1 MSRRMQ
7 TQLKASFEIPAQKQ
21 ETEAVN
27 SNDPC
32 APKPVIYKMAQEYK
46 TAQEQFAIQSA
57 MLAKMDMPAATAP
70 VVQESAEEVETATA
84 DTRLS
89 IQIGHITMT
98 HMGQQKQAG
107 GLLFTGPSQK

>member
-27 SNDPC
+27 GNDPR
-32 APKPVIYKMAQEYK
+32 APKPVIYKVTQKYK
-46 TAQEQFAIQSA
+46 TAQEQFAIQSS
-57 MLAKMDMPAATAP
+57 MLAKMDMPAAPAP
-70 VVQESAEEVETATA
+70 VIQQGAEDVETAV

-98 HMGQQKQAG
+98 HMGQQKQSG